1 MPKHNNV
8 IPNVHLHKEWER
20 FVKTWFDQAAKK
32 KTRRLKRIAK
42 ARKIFPRPIQGP
54 LRPLVHGQTQKYN
67 MKIIEGRGFSLEEL
81 KLAGVNRHLART
93 IGISVDHRRRNRTE
107 TTLQENVQRLK
118 TYMSKLI
125 IFPKKVKAS
134 RRRDLIRNAKR
145 KGVAAPTFP
154 QPPVVQQHKGPILP
168 AKKVAAKAAWRQ
180 ITDADR
186 KAPPAFLLLR
196 QARADAR
203 LVGIR
208 KKKAAEKA
216 AALIGK
222 K

>member
-1 MPKHNNV
+1 MTKHNNI

-20 FVKTWFDQAAKK
+20 FVYTWFDQAAKK
-32 KTRRLKRIAK
+32 KSRRLKRIQK
-42 ARKIFPRPIQGP
+42 ARKIFPRPVQGP

-67 MKIIEGRGFSLEEL
+67 TKIKEGRGFSLQEL
-81 KLAGVNRHLART
+81 KSAGVSRHLART
-93 IGISVDHRRRNRTE
+93 IGINVDHRRKNRSE
-107 TTLQENVQRLK
+107 TTLQENVLRLK
-118 TYMSKLI
+118 AYMAKLV

-134 RRRDLIRNAKR
+134 RRRDLLRNAKK
-145 KGVAAPTFP
+145 KGAAAPTFP
-154 QPPVVQQHKGPILP
+154 QAPAVQQHKGVVLP
-168 AKKVAAKAAWRQ
+168 VKKVSAKAGWKT

-216 AALIGK
+216 QALIGK